1 MNDPLTR
8 RAFVASGSA
17 TLAAALAATQAK
29 AQTPASPNPQTTPG
43 APTTFGSSP
52 AVGPAVSPET
62 FSEAEKLVQVELTP
76 AERAQAAGNW
86 QQSLA
91 AVYERRTGPRKIA
104 LEDTLPPATLWDPTL
119 PKQTVATHFDPEHE
133 LFQPSVQTA
142 ALPTSEE
149 EIAFAPITHLAHWI
163 RTRQITS
170 ERLTEIY
177 LDRLRRFDPK
187 LRCVSANI
195 MAR

>member
-76 AERAQAAGNW
+76 AERAAVLQFIQALAKAESMKPYSKELGELEHMIEKCRAGR
-86 QQSLA
+86 S
-91 AVYERRTGPRKIA
+91 
-104 LEDTLPPATLWDPTL
+104 
-119 PKQTVATHFDPEHE
+119 PE
-133 LFQPSVQTA
+133 
-142 ALPTSEE
+142 
-149 EIAFAPITHLAHWI
+149 W
-163 RTRQITS
+163 R
-170 ERLTEIY
+170 
-177 LDRLRRFDPK
+177 
-187 LRCVSANI
+187 
-195 MAR
+195 